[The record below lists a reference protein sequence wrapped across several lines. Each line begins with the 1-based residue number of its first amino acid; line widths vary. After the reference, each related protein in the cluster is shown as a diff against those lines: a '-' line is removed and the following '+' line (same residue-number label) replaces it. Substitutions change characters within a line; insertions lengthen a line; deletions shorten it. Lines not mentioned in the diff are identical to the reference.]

1 MRKIVLK
8 IGGHLLERQ
17 SFKKY
22 SEILN
27 EAIKIK
33 KDLIIVV
40 GGGDKAREFIKIGR
54 TLGLSESFLDYL
66 GILVSHINALIFH
79 QYLSKYNEI
88 YFVKDL
94 DRLIELANLNKAII
108 CGGFYPTISTTT
120 VACMISELVNGE
132 LLYATNVEGIYD
144 KDPKKFKDAKLYAR
158 IHIDELIKIFEK
170 NQEFYAGGY
179 KLFDL
184 QSLQIIKRSKIP
196 VRVFN
201 GENAENILKAIKN
214 ENIGTI
220 IYY

>member
-144 KDPKKFKDAKLYAR
+144 KDPKNLKMRNFML
-158 IHIDELIKIFEK
+158 
-170 NQEFYAGGY
+170 EFISMN
-179 KLFDL
+179 LLRF
-184 QSLQIIKRSKIP
+184 
-196 VRVFN
+196 
-201 GENAENILKAIKN
+201 LKKIKN
-214 ENIGTI
+214 FMLVVTNYS
-220 IYY
+220 IYNHYK